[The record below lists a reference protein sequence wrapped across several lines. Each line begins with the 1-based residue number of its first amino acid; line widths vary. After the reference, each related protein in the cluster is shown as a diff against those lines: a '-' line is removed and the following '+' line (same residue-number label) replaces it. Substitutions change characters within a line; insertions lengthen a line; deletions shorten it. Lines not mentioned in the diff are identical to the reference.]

1 MHYIINDK
9 DMIQIP
15 IILYKRNIINQ
26 ITPYLFTE
34 DIVVLHGAR
43 QVGKT
48 YILYYLAKII
58 QEKGEST
65 HFIDLED
72 SRLKEILDKGV
83 DSFISYL
90 KEEGFLNQKKVFIF
104 IDEIQYLENPSSFL
118 KIIAD
123 HHKEIKLIVSGS
135 SSFNI
140 KNKFKDSLVGRTV
153 NFDIFNLSFSEF
165 LVFKNYYVDFKEINS
180 QKKID
185 ELMSLYEEY
194 VKYGGY
200 PKIVLTDEIE
210 KKSKY
215 INQIIDTY
223 IKKDI
228 RDLAEIKEV
237 DKFNRLLEVLA
248 SQSGHLLNVTELANT
263 VNLSKITLEK
273 YLFLLE
279 ETYII
284 KLVSPY
290 SENKR
295 KELFKTPKVFLF
307 DTGLMNILWLKEF
320 PKEILGDIFETSIFS
335 ELIKKYGVE
344 KVHFW
349 RTSDKKEIDFILKDK
364 NTPLPIEAKLNFSKT
379 DTSAMKYFSSE
390 YAVSEY
396 KTVALYGEKGNRP
409 TLIYPW
415 EL

>member
-1 MHYIINDK
+1 MV
-9 DMIQIP
+9 P
-15 IILYKRNIINQ
+15 TPAILYKRTIIDR
-26 ITPYLFTE
+26 ITPYLFTD

-48 YILYYLAKII
+48 HILYFLAKIL
-58 QEKGEST
+58 QEKGEQT

-72 SRLKEILDKGV
+72 SRLRAILDNGV
-83 DSFISYL
+83 RSFISYL
-90 KEEGFLNQKKVFIF
+90 KEEGLLSEGKIFIF

-118 KIIAD
+118 KLIAD
-123 HHKEIKLIVSGS
+123 HRKEIKLIVSGS

-140 KNKFKDSLVGRTV
+140 KSKFQDSLVGRTV
-153 NFDIFNLSFSEF
+153 NFDIFNLSFEEF
-165 LVFKNYYVDFKEINS
+165 LLFKKYYANFNEIHT
-180 QKKID
+180 QKKVE
-185 ELMSLYEEY
+185 ELLSFYEEY

-200 PKIVLTDEIE
+200 PKVVLTPETE

-228 RDLAEIKEV
+228 RDLAEIKDI

-248 SQSGHLLNVTELANT
+248 SQSGQLLNITELANT

-284 KLVSPY
+284 KLVRPY

-295 KELFKTPKVFLF
+295 KELFKTPKAFFF
-307 DTGLMNILWLKEF
+307 DTGIMNILWLKEF
-320 PKEILGDIFETSIFS
+320 PKEILGSIFETSIFS
-335 ELIKKYGVE
+335 ELVKKYGAE

-349 RTSDKKEIDFILKDK
+349 RTSDKKEIDFVVKDK
-364 NTPLPIEAKLNFSKT
+364 NILLPIEAKLNFFKANA
-379 DTSAMKYFSSE
+379 SAMKYFSAE
-390 YAVSEY
+390 YGIHEY
-396 KTVALYGEKGNRP
+396 KTVSLYGKREDK
-409 TLIYPW
+409 TATAYPW
-415 EL
+415 GL